1 MGMFFVYIIKVAL
14 LQTVFYLTY
23 KLLLSRESF
32 HAFNRGVLLAMQAAA
47 LLLPLLHVTLETP
60 APVHQTIA
68 LAEAAFVQTAAGT
81 EGDGSGLTL
90 VQALTLVWMG
100 GFALLLS
107 RSVVSLVRLVMLLR
121 SGRRCEVAGAVV
133 TVVGGDRAPF
143 SWFRRIVISEKDRAA
158 GAREIVIHEQAHVS
172 RLHSLDIALCNTI
185 IMFCWFSPA
194 AWLLRAELRDVHEY
208 EADDAVLRRGVDA
221 SGYQL
226 LLIRKAVGERLF
238 AMANNLNQTNLKKRI
253 TMMKMRKSNPW
264 NRAKAVAVLPL
275 AAVSV
280 LVFATPAAT
289 KMAGVVAQESSKV
302 VSEAGAMVVKAG
314 TTRENETSLT
324 EAVFGKKSVSDRVR
338 AESNDSVR
346 SLISGFSKPVP
357 DDVLVCINGRLTNTE
372 ELSKIDI
379 SKIESM
385 TVFDGKNA
393 SVIYGDKGKSGAII
407 VTLKKPGE
415 ASSSSSVTSENPETA
430 GKVNALTIDMKGKP
444 EAAGRTVGV
453 RSVKL
458 NSGDTEHMKVDVY
471 RIKEEPVYKIDDEI
485 VTKED
490 VEALSTDQIKSVV
503 VDKDGILGK
512 GTVNVYLKKDS
523 SNE

>member
-1 MGMFFVYIIKVAL
+1 MFFVYIIKVAL

-172 RLHSLDIALCNTI
+172 RLHSLDIALCNTVM
-185 IMFCWFSPA
+185 MFCWFSPA

-253 TMMKMRKSNPW
+253 AMMKMRKSNPW
-264 NRAKAVAVLPL
+264 NRTKAVAVLPL

-289 KMAGVVAQESSKV
+289 KMAGDVAQESSKV
-302 VSEAGAMVVKAG
+302 VSEAGAMVVKADAKG
-314 TTRENETSLT
+314 ENMTSVKVSAT
-324 EAVFGKKSVSDRVR
+324 GKMAVPADSVKQSVRVGAKSVSD
-338 AESNDSVR
+338 
-346 SLISGFSKPVP
+346 
-357 DDVLVCINGRLTNTE
+357 DVLVVIDGRETNMNELNGLDV
-372 ELSKIDI
+372 SKIN
-379 SKIESM
+379 SV
-385 TVFDGKNA
+385 TVLKDDSATK
-393 SVIYGDKGKSGAII
+393 IYGDKAKNGVIVVTMKKSA
-407 VTLKKPGE
+407 GE
-415 ASSSSSVTSENPETA
+415 SSASSASSENKATA
-430 GKVNALTIDMKGKP
+430 GKVNTITIHQKGNP
-444 EAAGRTVGV
+444 VTVGDV
-453 RSVKL
+453 KDMRIVKL
-458 NSGDTEHMKVDVY
+458 SSDGKKPTTVEVY
-471 RIKEEPVYKIDDEI
+471 NMEKEPTYMIDGKT
-485 VTKED
+485 VTKEE
-490 VEALSTDQIKSVV
+490 VEALLPNDIESVV
-503 VDKDGILGK
+503 VNK
-512 GTVNVYLKKDS
+512 GGTSGENTVNIFLKKKTTG
-523 SNE
+523 E